1 MDLSAPGAFAAAAG
15 AFNLDCPC
23 CYRPGEPFSSSA
35 PGLAKITAAHK
46 LSALRILLAEH
57 DLDAYLVFS
66 EDAHNSEYVSE
77 CDERRSY
84 LTGFTGSA
92 GVALVT
98 RDKALCWTDS
108 RYFLQAAEQLP
119 KEWTL
124 MKMFEPGVPQVEEEL
139 YSSLGGKRVGL
150 DPATFAHS
158 RAAHW
163 RDLWAKKVM
172 TAGDGNKGA
181 PILVPVMEN
190 LVDEIWNP
198 SIRPEVPQN
207 PLEGHPPELAGETVQ
222 SKLKRVLEAASAD
235 GNADGLV
242 ISALDQNAWLYNL
255 RGSDIDCNPV
265 FFSYSVVSKDGAHLF
280 VGRRSGSEGGW
291 ISEDVRTHLMESG
304 VTLHP
309 YSDFGKDAIA
319 EIFPKG
325 GRILVEKTSCSMA
338 VAEAVS
344 LAKGCTLV
352 ETSESAGPVEKFK
365 ALKNEAEIG
374 GLRSCSA
381 RDSAAL
387 VKFAAWLTDQMGL
400 ESDKRADMAEA
411 ALAEVLLS
419 YRKKEKDFLQNSF
432 PTISSVGPNSAVVHY
447 CPKSGS
453 DAEKVLTPSDI
464 YLLDSG
470 GQYLDGTTD
479 ITRTFHFGKPTSHMK
494 RCYTRV
500 LQGHI
505 ALARAV
511 FPAGTPGLVL
521 DCLARSSLWRDG
533 LTYGHGT
540 GHGIGA
546 RLNVHE
552 GPMGIGGGNQPGNL
566 IRKNP
571 RMQSYYLEPIVR
583 GMYLS
588 NEPGYYL
595 DGKYGF
601 RIESDMIAVP
611 AEFGRDGENGEGGE
625 NGKAKF
631 LKFDTVTKVPMC
643 GALID
648 VPLLSAEEKEWL
660 NEYHAACQ
668 EALEPLL
675 EGDEGARKWLE
686 TQTAAL

>member
-1 MDLSAPGAFAAAAG
+1 MDLSAPGAFAAAANT
-15 AFNLDCPC
+15 FNLDCPC

-35 PGLAKITAAHK
+35 PGLARITAAHK
-46 LSALRILLAEH
+46 LSALRILLAEN

-84 LTGFTGSA
+84 LSGFTGSA

-98 RDKALCWTDS
+98 RDRALCWTDS

-124 MKMFEPGVPQVEEEL
+124 MKMFEPGVPQAEEEMFAT
-139 YSSLGGKRVGL
+139 LGGKRVGL
-150 DPATFAHS
+150 DPATFAQS

-163 RDLWAKKVM
+163 QDLWAKKAAASA
-172 TAGDGNKGA
+172 AGGSDGSTEA
-181 PILVPVMEN
+181 PVLVPIREN
-190 LVDEIWNP
+190 LVDAIWNP
-198 SIRPEVPQN
+198 PIRPEVPQN
-207 PLEGHPPELAGETVQ
+207 ALEVHPAKLAGETVR
-222 SKLKRVLEAASAD
+222 SKLKRVAEAAKAD
-235 GNADGLV
+235 GNADGLIV
-242 ISALDQNAWLYNL
+242 SALDQNAWLYNL

-265 FFSYSVVSKDGAHLF
+265 FFSYSVVASDGSAHLF
-280 VGRRSGSEGGW
+280 AGRRSGLDGEW
-291 ISEDVRTHLMESG
+291 ISEDVKKHLAESD

-319 EIFPKG
+319 KIFPKG

-344 LAKGCTLV
+344 TAEGCVLL

-365 ALKNEAEIG
+365 ALKNAAEIG
-374 GLRSCSA
+374 GLRDCSA

-387 VKFAAWLTDQMGL
+387 VKFSAWLTEQMGRD
-400 ESDKRADMAEA
+400 ESKRDDMAEA

-419 YRKKEKDFLQNSF
+419 YRQKEKDFLQNSF

-447 CPKSGS
+447 CPKAGA
-453 DAEKVLTPSDI
+453 DAEKVLTLSDI

-479 ITRTFHFGKPTSHMK
+479 ITRTFHFGSATAHMK

-505 ALARAV
+505 ALAHAI

-521 DCLARSSLWRDG
+521 DCLARSPLWRDG

-571 RMQSYYLEPIVR
+571 RMQSYYLEPIAE

-611 AEFGRDGENGEGGE
+611 AEFGDGSS

-631 LKFDTVTKVPMC
+631 LMFDTVTKVPMC
-643 GALID
+643 RALID
-648 VPLLSAEEKEWL
+648 VSLLTAEETEWL
-660 NEYHAACQ
+660 NEYHADCR
-668 EALEPLL
+668 EALGPLL
-675 EGDEGARKWLE
+675 GDDEGATAWLA